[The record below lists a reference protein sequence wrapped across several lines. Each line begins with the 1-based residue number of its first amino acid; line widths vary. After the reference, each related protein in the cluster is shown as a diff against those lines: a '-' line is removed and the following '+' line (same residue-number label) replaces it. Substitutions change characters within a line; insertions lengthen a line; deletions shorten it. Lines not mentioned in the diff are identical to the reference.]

1 MQEYQFT
8 HQDKIDIIKRIEN
21 LSLRKKKKKYY
32 INLFN
37 IINNSNTKYTNN
49 LNGIFFNLNNLD
61 NDIIIKIKI
70 FLDNIENNLDSES
83 ETNTTTDN

>member
-8 HQDKIDIIKRIEN
+8 HQDKIDIIKRIDN
-21 LSLRKKKKKYY
+21 LSFRKKKKYY

-61 NDIIIKIKI
+61 NDTIIKIKI